1 MPIQQHAP
9 EFANIISAN
18 AEIARHTPDDYGGD
32 NGPAEG
38 PVWWSDG
45 GYLLFSD
52 IHNNRRI
59 KYVPGQGA
67 SVDHEPTNR
76 SNGLTRDQQGRL
88 VACEHDSR
96 RVTRTEPDGSITV
109 VAASFQ
115 GRPLNRPNDLVVKS
129 DGCIY
134 FTDPWSHP
142 NAPGQF
148 DLQYSGV
155 FRVTPDLGSITLLV
169 DDFVLP
175 NGLAFSP
182 DESVLYVND
191 SRRGHIR
198 AFDVNPNGSL
208 ARQSDRVVVDL
219 TGPEPG
225 VADGMKVDVEGNL
238 YCGGSGGLWVLD
250 STGKKLGVVVH
261 GAAAT
266 TNLCFGGDDWKTLYF
281 TSRNHLG
288 SVQTNIAGIPVPV
301 K

>member
-1 MPIQQHAP
+1 M
-9 EFANIISAN
+9 
-18 AEIARHTPDDYGGD
+18 
-32 NGPAEG
+32 
-38 PVWWSDG
+38 
-45 GYLLFSD
+45 
-52 IHNNRRI
+52 
-59 KYVPGQGA
+59 
-67 SVDHEPTNR
+67 
-76 SNGLTRDQQGRL
+76 
-88 VACEHDSR
+88 
-96 RVTRTEPDGSITV
+96 

-115 GRPLNRPNDLVVKS
+115 GRPLNRPNDVVVKS

-142 NAPGQF
+142 SAPGQF
-148 DLQYSGV
+148 DLPYSGV

-182 DESVLYVND
+182 DESVLYIND

-208 ARQSDRVVVDL
+208 ARQTDRVVVDL
-219 TGPEPG
+219 TGPDPG

-238 YCGGSGGLWVLD
+238 YCGGSGGLWVMD
-250 STGKKLGVVVH
+250 SSGKKLGCVVH

-288 SVQTNIAGIPVPV
+288 SVQTNITGIPVPV